1 MLECISGYDILVVVE
16 AGVRYE
22 NHLDRVDEHDE
33 EGDGERGVVEHPQR
47 LVLLLVL
54 QIFVLFGLAL
64 LGGVAPHFERPD
76 EEEDDSVQCL
86 RRDQYSGQRMDGLSS
101 SLFSPNLAIT
111 LVTLHLCEGWD
122 VDFILIYSFLHQFT
136 G

>member
-47 LVLLLVL
+47 LVLLLIL

-86 RRDQYSGQRMDGLSS
+86 RRDQYSGQRMDGRLRS
-101 SLFSPNLAIT
+101 SLP
-111 LVTLHLCEGWD
+111 
-122 VDFILIYSFLHQFT
+122 ILLSH
-136 G
+136 

>member
-1 MLECISGYDILVVVE
+1 MLECISGYDILVVVK
-16 AGVRYE
+16 AGVGYE
-22 NHLDRVDEHDE
+22 HHLDGVDEHDE

-86 RRDQYSGQRMDGLSS
+86 RRDQYSGQRTDVFAL
-101 SLFSPNLAIT
+101 LFQSCYHINLVAFCVRGGT
-111 LVTLHLCEGWD
+111 
-122 VDFILIYSFLHQFT
+122 
-136 G
+136 

>member
-1 MLECISGYDILVVVE
+1 M
-16 AGVRYE
+16 
-22 NHLDRVDEHDE
+22 
-33 EGDGERGVVEHPQR
+33 VEHPQR

-86 RRDQYSGQRMDGLSS
+86 RRDQYSGQRMDGLTS
-101 SLFSPNLAIT
+101 SLFSSNLAIT

-122 VDFILIYSFLHQFT
+122 VDFILIYSFLYQST